1 MLLGL
6 VFTLITELLFGFSQN
21 FAWAVSARLLWG
33 LLNGN
38 LGVAK
43 TYISEVRT
51 PVHHTTHTLIMLND
65 VVVIDVGYVVYK
77 VAFLGTFVRVSELRN
92 SYYCMMQQVQ

>member
-1 MLLGL
+1 MFGRKRIMLLGL

-21 FAWAVSARLLWG
+21 FAWAVSARFFWG

-43 TYISEVRT
+43 TYISEVS
-51 PVHHTTHTLIMLND
+51 PCGGVFC
-65 VVVIDVGYVVYK
+65 G
-77 VAFLGTFVRVSELRN
+77 
-92 SYYCMMQQVQ
+92 

>member
-6 VFTLITELLFGFSQN
+6 SFTLVMELLFGFSQN
-21 FAWAVSARLLWG
+21 FAWAVSTRFLWG

-43 TYISEVRT
+43 TYISEVI
-51 PVHHTTHTLIMLND
+51 THPYMLI
-65 VVVIDVGYVVYK
+65 VK
-77 VAFLGTFVRVSELRN
+77 ESST
-92 SYYCMMQQVQ
+92 